1 MQTATVLNYWLQ
13 LPKRTRIA
21 AISVV
26 AVAVVIATVF
36 SFMRETQSMLFPRP
50 LLADQLTDVETH
62 LAAWNI
68 PYTPESDNVRLNSKI
83 RNDVLL
89 RLSLAGVPR
98 QHITGSS
105 ETLAKVGALTP
116 QSVLDAQSRDGL
128 AGDLSIG
135 LRGIAGIKDASV
147 IIAPAVAG
155 YFADESSHAA
165 TSSVRLSLE
174 PGSVL
179 SPETVNGIKMFVAA
193 GVPGLDADHVA
204 GVDDRGV
211 ALTGRATSGAGDANE
226 LQASIQSALDQ
237 VLGAGRSIVRAHVD
251 VDGGKNVR
259 LETKRTPSLE
269 KPLSG
274 SSIDEHYHSGNKQ
287 YSKVQSASDSG
298 SDVTQSETVS
308 DPGKLQRV
316 SIAVFLDQRLQAQ
329 IPHIRALVESAAGID
344 YARGDTVTVQPIALA
359 SAATVGATAT
369 TVRVTPLHALL
380 ATFLPMLPPAIVV
393 LAWLGLMFLLAKP
406 LARLVASLRP
416 SAPFGPADAPA
427 GSTASGVSASLPP
440 EAIHVALRG
449 EPAHTAAT
457 VIAGLPTPT
466 AAAVLDLYPAEER
479 REIID
484 RLARPRPPL
493 GRNLAGALAGS
504 VARA

>member
-1 MQTATVLNYWLQ
+1 MQTAPVLNYWLQ
-13 LPKRTRIA
+13 LPKRTRVA
-21 AISVV
+21 LLSVV
-26 AVAVVIATVF
+26 AAAIVIAVVLSLT
-36 SFMRETQSMLFPRP
+36 RETQTMLFPRS
-50 LLADQLTDVETH
+50 LLSDQLTDVETH
-62 LAAWNI
+62 LASWNV
-68 PYTPESDNVRLNSKI
+68 PYTPESDNVRLNAKI

-128 AGDLSIG
+128 AGDLSLG

-193 GVPGLDADHVA
+193 GVPGLDADRVA
-204 GVDDRGV
+204 VVDDRGV
-211 ALTGRATSGAGDANE
+211 ALSGRAMSGAGDANE
-226 LQASIQSALDQ
+226 LQTSIQSALDQ
-237 VLGAGRSIVRAHVD
+237 VLGAGHAIVRAHVD

-259 LETKRTPSLE
+259 LETKRTPTLE
-269 KPLSG
+269 KPLSA
-274 SSIDEHYHSGNKQ
+274 SSVDEHYHSGNKQ

-298 SDVTQSETVS
+298 SDITQSETES

-316 SIAVFLDQRLQAQ
+316 SIAVFLDQSLQAQ

-344 YARGDTVTVQPIALA
+344 YARGDSVTVQPIALA
-359 SAATVGATAT
+359 SAATAARP
-369 TVRVTPLHALL
+369 RVTPLHALL

-406 LARLVASLRP
+406 IARLVASLRP
-416 SAPFGPADAPA
+416 SAPFGSDDAPI
-427 GSTASGVSASLPP
+427 ASSVPGVSATLPP
-440 EAIHVALRG
+440 EAIHLALRG
-449 EPAHTAAT
+449 EPPHTAAT

-466 AAAVLDLYPAEER
+466 AALVLDLYPAEER

-493 GRNLAGALAGS
+493 GRNLAGDLAGS